1 MPTDMTM
8 TPGGKPSASA
18 ESKSKDSKTTSQKK
32 TQIIMDFLREC
43 SPYESDALRAI
54 IGIASG
60 KTTMETMPQYD
71 RTAINRYLNFGWDKE
86 TGNADEIRAHR
97 QARTL
102 ELITSASQYVGKEEV
117 IKITSA
123 LLVISSDRKDLDNM
137 LSNLPKIQTS
147 GRSGNNVNQS
157 GSQAMPK

>member
-1 MPTDMTM
+1 M
-8 TPGGKPSASA
+8 TPCGKPSASA
-18 ESKSKDSKTTSQKK
+18 ESKSKDSKTASQKK

-60 KTTMETMPQYD
+60 KTTVENMPQYD

-117 IKITSA
+117 IKIISA
-123 LLVISSDRKDLDNM
+123 LLVISSDKKDIDNM
-137 LSNLPKIQTS
+137 VSNLSKIQTS
-147 GRSGNNVNQS
+147 GSLVNNMNQS
-157 GSQAMPK
+157 ASQAMPK